1 MFENVQNQ
9 KPKDTQKGH
18 GAMEPWKLW
27 CYILQSLVSYL
38 DPHQHWW
45 GDTSGSTRSR
55 HSPGGFEMP
64 WLKAPGPTLPG
75 VSNPK
80 GLLLDFQLNGHP
92 ASDTFTKLPVVRVEG
107 YFFPES
113 ATNIFSKQRKV
124 LVKVDDI
131 SFVDLESLKLGEA
144 ARNHVRHVAD
154 PSTSKGS
161 CGI

>member
-1 MFENVQNQ
+1 M
-9 KPKDTQKGH
+9 
-18 GAMEPWKLW
+18 
-27 CYILQSLVSYL
+27 
-38 DPHQHWW
+38 
-45 GDTSGSTRSR
+45 
-55 HSPGGFEMP
+55 
-64 WLKAPGPTLPG
+64 PG
-75 VSNPK
+75 VIAGQFCIKIVSW
-80 GLLLDFQLNGHP
+80 FILNGHP
-92 ASDTFTKLPVVRVEG
+92 ASDTFTKLPVARVEG

-113 ATNIFSKQRKV
+113 ATNVFSKQRKV

>member
-1 MFENVQNQ
+1 
-9 KPKDTQKGH
+9 
-18 GAMEPWKLW
+18 
-27 CYILQSLVSYL
+27 
-38 DPHQHWW
+38 
-45 GDTSGSTRSR
+45 
-55 HSPGGFEMP
+55 MP
-64 WLKAPGPTLPG
+64 WLKAPGPTLLG

-92 ASDTFTKLPVVRVEG
+92 TSDTFTKLPVVRVEG

-113 ATNIFSKQRKV
+113 ATNMFSKQRKV